1 MRVLEHL
8 TADLKRSQLDDFTRL
23 HVDRIKPWSSG
34 RINFALDR
42 EALTLDQVMEGH
54 DIRLTLQVR
63 KLTCGGGDPRI
74 LLDWDF

>member
-23 HVDRIKPWSSG
+23 HFDRIKPWSSG
-34 RINFALDR
+34 RINLDPALDR
-42 EALTLDQVMEGH
+42 EVLTLDPVMEGH

-63 KLTCGGGDPRI
+63 KLTCGDCGD
-74 LLDWDF
+74 